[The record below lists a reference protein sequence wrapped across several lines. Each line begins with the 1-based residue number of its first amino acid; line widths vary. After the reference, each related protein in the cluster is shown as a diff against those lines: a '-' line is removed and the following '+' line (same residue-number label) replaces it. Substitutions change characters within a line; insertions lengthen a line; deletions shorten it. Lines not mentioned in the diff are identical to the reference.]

1 MCSVFCS
8 LVWTLPITIRS
19 SRSMQTRSF
28 RLFAGFGQ
36 KKVSSGIDGVNA
48 IQRIYDSLASITDIE
63 ESMRLSSEC
72 PHISACL
79 ESMSLVSLADLGL
92 TEDYV
97 LNAKENVCM
106 NIVNS
111 REFDIQVFVIPKGKQ
126 LPLHDHPNM
135 IVLSKLISGT
145 LSVRSFS
152 PDRSDSSNSLTS
164 AGKASLTLS
173 SKRNPIDGAWL
184 LSPNEGNVHE
194 LIAENTAI
202 VLDVLLPPYSEPDR
216 PCNFYRSVE
225 RDGQWLLEDSP
236 PPPNRQLPTTIS
248 YKGLKPTLREV
259 KWGNLF
265 RRSNSA
271 RK

>member
-1 MCSVFCS
+1 
-8 LVWTLPITIRS
+8 
-19 SRSMQTRSF
+19 MQTRSF
-28 RLFAGFGQ
+28 RLFGGFGQ
-36 KKVSSGIDGVNA
+36 KKVENANEGVNA
-48 IQRIYDSLASITDIE
+48 IQRIYDSLASITNIE
-63 ESMRLSSEC
+63 ESMRLSSKC

-97 LNAKENVCM
+97 ENAKDNVCM

-152 PDRSDSSNSLTS
+152 PDRSSSSNSQTS
-164 AGKASLTLS
+164 AGNAALTLS
-173 SKRNPIDGAWL
+173 AKRNPSDGAWL
-184 LSPNEGNVHE
+184 LSPNEGNIHE
-194 LIAENTAI
+194 LISENTAI

-236 PPPNRQLPTTIS
+236 PPPNRQLPNTMT
-248 YKGLKPTLREV
+248 YKGTKPTLREI
-259 KWGNLF
+259 KW
-265 RRSNSA
+265 
-271 RK
+271 